1 LVLYIWL
8 KPHSLNLLTINIREV
23 NNELEIETHKTHGIL
38 NTIINKEKGVGTM
51 PPVDSVV
58 ETFIGTYDNILSRKT
73 PVIYT
78 IGYEGRTLEDFIHIL
93 KEHHINVVIDVRELP
108 LSRKK
113 GFSKTAL
120 SQALEENDIDYI
132 HMKSLGTP
140 KELRDKFKSKKIT
153 FKEFALEYEKYL
165 NTQTEA
171 LAKLLQCALMNTCV
185 LMCYERDWRVCHRRI
200 IAEQMKMAKF
210 EVVHI

>member
-1 LVLYIWL
+1 
-8 KPHSLNLLTINIREV
+8 
-23 NNELEIETHKTHGIL
+23 
-38 NTIINKEKGVGTM
+38 M
-51 PPVDSVV
+51 PPVDNIV

-153 FKEFALEYEKYL
+153 FKEFSLEYEKYL
-165 NTQTEA
+165 NTQTET

-185 LMCYERDWRVCHRRI
+185 LMCYEKDWRVCHRRI
-200 IAEQMKMAKF
+200 IAEHMKMAKF
-210 EVVHI
+210 EVIHI

>member
-1 LVLYIWL
+1 
-8 KPHSLNLLTINIREV
+8 
-23 NNELEIETHKTHGIL
+23 
-38 NTIINKEKGVGTM
+38 M
-51 PPVDSVV
+51 PPVDAVV
-58 ETFIGTYDNILSRKT
+58 ETFIGNYDNILSRKT

-78 IGYEGRTLEDFIHIL
+78 IGYEGRTLEDFIQTL

-120 SQALEENDIDYI
+120 SNALEKNDIAYI

-153 FKEFALEYEKYL
+153 FKEFALKYEEYL
-165 NTQTEA
+165 NTHPEA
-171 LAKLLQCALMNTCV
+171 LEKLLQCALMNTCV
-185 LMCYERDWRVCHRRI
+185 LMCYERDWKICHRRI
-200 IAEQMKMAKF
+200 IAEHMKMAKF
-210 EVVHI
+210 EVIHI